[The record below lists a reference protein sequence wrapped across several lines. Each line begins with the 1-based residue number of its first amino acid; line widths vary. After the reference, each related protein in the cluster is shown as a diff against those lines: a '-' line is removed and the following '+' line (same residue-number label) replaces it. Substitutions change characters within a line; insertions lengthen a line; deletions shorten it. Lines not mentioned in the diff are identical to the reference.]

1 LPRYLGDASYSI
13 YLFHIFAVAGVWAI
27 AKRIFDVQHPLI
39 YAMGA
44 ALACWPDSCSV
55 SYATITS
62 SDRCWQPARSGVA
75 QYRQRNGGA

>member
-1 LPRYLGDASYSI
+1 MLYSI

-44 ALACWPDSCSV
+44 ALAMLAGLVFGLLCHH
-55 SYATITS
+55 YI
-62 SDRCWQPARSGVA
+62 
-75 QYRQRNGGA
+75 